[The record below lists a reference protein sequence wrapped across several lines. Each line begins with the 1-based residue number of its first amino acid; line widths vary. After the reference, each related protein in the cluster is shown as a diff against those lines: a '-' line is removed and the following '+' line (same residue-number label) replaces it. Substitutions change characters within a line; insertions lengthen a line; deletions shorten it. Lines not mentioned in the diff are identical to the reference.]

1 MWGDAQHLRGTSRAA
16 GGGLFVLQPFRRN
29 IVATPPL
36 TQGRLGIRRAPL
48 GRGGLSMCSPPC
60 AKGDVGGADRG
71 IVSSNLGFALSYNI
85 VT

>member
-1 MWGDAQHLRGTSRAA
+1 
-16 GGGLFVLQPFRRN
+16 
-29 IVATPPL
+29 
-36 TQGRLGIRRAPL
+36 
-48 GRGGLSMCSPPC
+48 MCSPPC